1 MKKINV
7 GRSLENNFCIDDGSV
22 SRRHAEIIFRGPHNV
37 ELVDLSSTHGTYVK
51 GPNGLGKVSK
61 HQLGPDEKILFGSAG
76 PFTVDEIMQ
85 AVLECTQPSITL
97 VDRKMA
103 NSVTEPL
110 KKRCQHCRSVV
121 VEDWSECPFC
131 GGGI

>member
-22 SRRHAEIIFRGPHNV
+22 SRRHAEIIFRGPQNV
-37 ELVDLSSTHGTYVK
+37 ELIDLSSTHGTYIK
-51 GPNGLGKVSK
+51 GPSGLGKVSK

-97 VDRKMA
+97 VENKIA
-103 NSVTEPL
+103 NSLTDPVR
-110 KKRCQHCRSVV
+110 KRCKHCRSVIV
-121 VEDWSECPFC
+121 QEWSECPFC
-131 GGGI
+131 GGRI